1 LIDTMNTTDI
11 SPMLDFSNFFQT
23 RSQAND
29 FSARLETI
37 TEQAYHTTFNIEKA
51 LMEQF
56 GIAKKD
62 KFLTLLRDN
71 KVGVDQ
77 IKPIKDFIK
86 KVQTIIASLP
96 VVPITI
102 AFEPKEQTLQ
112 LLSEWF
118 MVNLK
123 KQVLFDITVDR
134 KLIAGAAI
142 TFNGKYRDFSIKT
155 KFNETTNR
163 VLTQK
168 APVNV
173 IAEKTPPMENLHLG
187 R

>member
-1 LIDTMNTTDI
+1 MTGTDS
-11 SPMLDFSNFFQT
+11 SPMIDLSNFFQT

-62 KFLTLLRDN
+62 KFLILLRDN
-71 KVGVDQ
+71 KVGIDQ

-86 KVQTIIASLP
+86 RVQEIIAGLP

-142 TFNGKYRDFSIKT
+142 TFKGTYRDFSIKA
-155 KFNETTNR
+155 KFDETANR
-163 VLTQK
+163 VMTQK
-168 APVNV
+168 APAHV
-173 IAEKTPPMENLHLG
+173 IAAKTPPMENLHLG

>member
-1 LIDTMNTTDI
+1 MTAIVN
-11 SPMLDFSNFFQT
+11 SPMIDLSNFFQT
-23 RSQAND
+23 RAQAND

-71 KVGVDQ
+71 QVGVDQ

-86 KVQTIIASLP
+86 KVQELTASLP

-134 KLIAGAAI
+134 KLIAGAAV
-142 TFNGKYRDFSIKT
+142 TFKGKYRDLSIKA
-155 KFNETTNR
+155 KFDETAKR
-163 VLTQK
+163 VMTQK
-168 APVNV
+168 APGHALAAPQQPLN
-173 IAEKTPPMENLHLG
+173 NLHMG